1 MSVKT
6 LRYWEQLGVLQA
18 PQRMDS
24 GYRDYSAGE
33 VDQVRFILSAQSVGL
48 SLKVIGGIIRLRSE
62 GVTPCRHVEDLL
74 RRRLDEIDLRMN
86 DLQRAR
92 REVAELLERARS
104 LDPQEC
110 DESSVCHLIAIPEV
124 SNAQVAIL
132 TEEPASP

>member
-1 MSVKT
+1 VSVKT

-62 GVTPCRHVEDLL
+62 GVTPCHHVEDLL
-74 RRRLDEIDLRMN
+74 KRRLDEIDLRMN

-92 REVAELLERARS
+92 REVAELLERAQS

-110 DESSVCHLIAIPEV
+110 DESSVCHLIATPEV

-132 TEEPASP
+132 TEEPASR